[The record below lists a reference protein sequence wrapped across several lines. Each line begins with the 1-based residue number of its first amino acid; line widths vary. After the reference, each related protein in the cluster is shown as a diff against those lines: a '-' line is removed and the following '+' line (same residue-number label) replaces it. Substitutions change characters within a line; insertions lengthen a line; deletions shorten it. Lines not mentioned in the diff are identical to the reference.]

1 MARTAAQLRVQLET
15 ALAERIPRALS
26 FKTTLQRESILCGF
40 SEIDRLQTFPRGSL
54 IEICGPV
61 SSGRA
66 SLLQGL
72 LANATA
78 AGEAAVLLDPTD
90 SFDPVS
96 AAENGVYLKNLL
108 WVRPGPTKKH
118 KGAEAGPLD
127 QMIMAANL
135 LLQSGGFGLA
145 VLDFADVPTKEAR
158 QIPLTTWFGL
168 RRSVENTR
176 TVLVASSQLP
186 NAGSS
191 ASITVQL
198 EQARLDLSETKA
210 KATVS
215 HVDGARLI
223 QSIEFRAEV
232 ARAQHRKP
240 PQSTHSGVRFTTT
253 LQGYC

>member
-1 MARTAAQLRVQLET
+1 MSTAAQLRVQLET
-15 ALAERIPRALS
+15 ALAERIPRALTL
-26 FKTTLQRESILCGF
+26 KTHPQRESILCGF
-40 SEIDRLQTFPRGSL
+40 NEIDRLHAFPRGSL
-54 IEICGPV
+54 VELCGPA

-78 AGEAAVLLDPTD
+78 TGEAAVLLDPTD
-90 SFDPVS
+90 GFDPVS
-96 AAENGVYLKNLL
+96 AMQNGVYLKNLL
-108 WVRPGPTKKH
+108 WVRPGPPKKL
-118 KGAEAGPLD
+118 KGAEVGPLD

-145 VLDFADVPTKEAR
+145 ILDFAEVSTKDAR

-198 EQARLDLSETKA
+198 AQARLDLSETKA
-210 KATVS
+210 KTSVS
-215 HVDGARLI
+215 HVDGDRLI
-223 QSIEFRAEV
+223 HSIEFRAEV
-232 ARAQHRKP
+232 ARAQNRKP
-240 PQSTHSGVRFTTT
+240 AQSTRSGALFATT

>member
-1 MARTAAQLRVQLET
+1 MSTAAQLRVQLET
-15 ALAERIPRALS
+15 ALAGRIPRAL
-26 FKTTLQRESILCGF
+26 TLKAHQQRESILCGF
-40 SEIDRLQTFPRGSL
+40 NEIDRLQAFPRGSL
-54 IEICGPV
+54 VELYGSA
-61 SSGRA
+61 SSGQA

-78 AGEAAVLLDPTD
+78 AGESAVLLDPMD

-96 AAENGVYLKNLL
+96 AMQNGAYLKNLL
-108 WVRPGPTKKH
+108 WVRPGPIKKH
-118 KGAEAGPLD
+118 KGAEVGPLD

-145 VLDFADVPTKEAR
+145 ILDLAGVPTKDAR

-186 NAGSS
+186 NAGSG

-198 EQARLDLSETKA
+198 AQASLDLSETKT
-210 KATVS
+210 KISVS
-215 HVDGARLI
+215 HVDGDRLI
-223 QSIEFRAEV
+223 HAIEFRAEV

-240 PQSTHSGVRFTTT
+240 PQSTHSGALFATT

>member
-1 MARTAAQLRVQLET
+1 MET
-15 ALAERIPRALS
+15 ALAERIPRAL
-26 FKTTLQRESILCGF
+26 TLKSHPQRESILCGF
-40 SEIDRLQTFPRGSL
+40 SEIDSLRAFPRGSL
-54 IEICGPV
+54 VELCGPV

-78 AGEAAVLLDPTD
+78 NGDAAVLLDPMD

-96 AAENGVYLKNLL
+96 AMQNGVYLKNLL
-108 WVRPGPTKKH
+108 WVRPGPPKKH
-118 KGAEAGPLD
+118 KGAEVGRLD

-145 VLDFADVPTKEAR
+145 ILDFADVPAKEAR

-191 ASITVQL
+191 ASITVEL
-198 EQARLDLSETKA
+198 AQARLDLAETKA
-210 KATVS
+210 KTSTS
-215 HVDGARLI
+215 HVDGDRLI
-223 QSIEFRAEV
+223 HSIEFRVEV
-232 ARAQHRKP
+232 TRAQHRKP
-240 PQSTHSGVRFTTT
+240 PQSTHSGALFATT

>member
-1 MARTAAQLRVQLET
+1 MSTAAQLRVQLES
-15 ALAERIPRALS
+15 ALAERIPRALTL
-26 FKTTLQRESILCGF
+26 KTYQQRESILCEF
-40 SEIDRLQTFPRGSL
+40 KEIDHLHAFPRGSL
-54 IEICGPV
+54 VELCGPA

-96 AAENGVYLKNLL
+96 AMQNGVYLKNLL
-108 WVRPGPTKKH
+108 WVRPGPPKKH
-118 KGAEAGPLD
+118 KGVEVGPLD

-145 VLDFADVPTKEAR
+145 ILDFADVPPKDAR
-158 QIPLTTWFGL
+158 QIPPTTWFGL

-191 ASITVQL
+191 ASVTVQL
-198 EQARLDLSETKA
+198 MQARLHLSETKG
-210 KATVS
+210 KTLVS
-215 HVDGARLI
+215 HIDGDRLI
-223 QSIEFRAEV
+223 HSIESGVEV
-232 ARAQHRKP
+232 ARAHHRKP
-240 PQSTHSGVRFTTT
+240 PQSAHSGALFATT

>member
-1 MARTAAQLRVQLET
+1 MNTAAQLRVQLET
-15 ALAERIPRALS
+15 ALAGRIPRALTL
-26 FKTTLQRESILCGF
+26 KTHQQRESILCEF
-40 SEIDRLQTFPRGSL
+40 NEIDRLHAFPRGSL
-54 IEICGPV
+54 VELCGPA

-96 AAENGVYLKNLL
+96 AMQNGVYLKNLL
-108 WVRPGPTKKH
+108 WVRPGPPKKH
-118 KGAEAGPLD
+118 KGAEVGPLD

-145 VLDFADVPTKEAR
+145 ILDFADVPPKDAR

-191 ASITVQL
+191 ASVTVQL
-198 EQARLDLSETKA
+198 MQARLHLSETKG
-210 KATVS
+210 KTLVS
-215 HVDGARLI
+215 HIDGDRLI
-223 QSIEFRAEV
+223 HSIESRVEV
-232 ARAQHRKP
+232 ARAHHRKP
-240 PQSTHSGVRFTTT
+240 PQPAHSGALFATT